1 MNRVTLL
8 SFVFA
13 ITTTWSCNPTSILS
27 DPHPV
32 DPHSFGNMQEAKTKH
47 LDLNLNVDFEKKV
60 LSGVAK
66 WTIENRGANQIIFD
80 IRDLDIEKVTI
91 GKEAKSTNFSFSK
104 EEKYL
109 GQALIIDVE
118 PTTTEVSIHYK
129 TSPESVA
136 LLWVEPEQTSEK
148 NYPFLFTQGQA
159 VLTRAWIP
167 CQDSPG
173 VRVTYNATVQ
183 VPPGLLAVMSATNPR
198 VKSPTGKYFFEM
210 NKPIPPYLIAMG
222 VGDLIY
228 ESIGKNSGVYA
239 EASILDDATYEFSDV
254 DDMMD
259 AAESLYGPYA
269 WDTYDILVLP
279 PSFPFGGMENPR
291 LTFVTPTIIAGD
303 KSLTTLIAHELAH
316 SWSGNL
322 VTNATWNDFWLNEGF
337 TVYFERRIMELV
349 ESQPYT
355 AMLTEIGYQDLL
367 GDIEDLG
374 AKSKDTHLRLDL
386 EGRDPDDGMTDIAY
400 EKGAFFLTLI
410 EQQVGRPAFDDFLRK
425 YFAAYRFKSITTD
438 EFLKYLDD
446 NLLKKYNT
454 KIDIKEWVDG
464 PGIPKNIP
472 FKKSVRFSIV
482 DAVVKQIVSGKDVQ
496 GLGITGWSSHEILHL
511 IRQLPKNLP
520 SRTMKRLDY
529 IYHFSDSGNAEIQA
543 AWIELSIY
551 NSHAIDIMD
560 RIEAFLIKVGRRKF
574 LEPIYKA
581 FVERGQLEKAKE
593 IYAKARPGYHAITKQ
608 TLDELLN
615 WK

>member
-1 MNRVTLL
+1 MLTIIS
-8 SFVFA
+8 SFC
-13 ITTTWSCNPTSILS
+13 SCNPTAILS

-47 LDLNLNVDFEKKV
+47 LDLNLNVDFNKKV

-66 WTIENRGANQIIFD
+66 WTIENKGANQIIFD

-91 GKEAKSTNFSFSK
+91 GAAAKSTNFNFSK

-109 GQALIIDVE
+109 GQALIVDIE

-129 TSPESVA
+129 TSRESA
-136 LLWVEPEQTSEK
+136 AILWVEPEQTSEK
-148 NYPFLFTQGQA
+148 KHPFLFTQGQA

-173 VRVTYNATVQ
+173 VRVTYNATIQ

-198 VKSPTGKYFFEM
+198 VKSPTGKYTFQM
-210 NKPIPPYLIAMG
+210 DMPIPPYLIAMG
-222 VGDLIY
+222 VGDLVY
-228 ESIGKNSGVYA
+228 ESIGNNTGVYA
-239 EASILDDATYEFSDV
+239 EQSMLFDATYEFSDV

-269 WDTYDILVLP
+269 WGTYDILVLP

-367 GDIEDLG
+367 GD
-374 AKSKDTHLRLDL
+374 
-386 EGRDPDDGMTDIAY
+386 
-400 EKGAFFLTLI
+400 
-410 EQQVGRPAFDDFLRK
+410 
-425 YFAAYRFKSITTD
+425 
-438 EFLKYLDD
+438 
-446 NLLKKYNT
+446 
-454 KIDIKEWVDG
+454 VD
-464 PGIPKNIP
+464 
-472 FKKSVRFSIV
+472 
-482 DAVVKQIVSGKDVQ
+482 
-496 GLGITGWSSHEILHL
+496 
-511 IRQLPKNLP
+511 
-520 SRTMKRLDY
+520 
-529 IYHFSDSGNAEIQA
+529 
-543 AWIELSIY
+543 
-551 NSHAIDIMD
+551 
-560 RIEAFLIKVGRRKF
+560 
-574 LEPIYKA
+574 
-581 FVERGQLEKAKE
+581 
-593 IYAKARPGYHAITKQ
+593 
-608 TLDELLN
+608 
-615 WK
+615 